1 MLPLLVRFIR
11 LLSIGIEI
19 KLSLSEL
26 VMSDNCDMN
35 GAKWKTQHKTQS
47 KTKNTKWAKNCVYTA
62 VYISNVLSKFVR
74 VHFICLHAWIGVKCA
89 PF

>member
-1 MLPLLVRFIR
+1 MMWTRQRTHEHKSSIFRFAFFFFVSHIQLSMLPLLVRFIR

-35 GAKWKTQHKTQS
+35 GAK
-47 KTKNTKWAKNCVYTA
+47 
-62 VYISNVLSKFVR
+62 
-74 VHFICLHAWIGVKCA
+74 
-89 PF
+89 